1 MGLFFRKAPK
11 TPSDA
16 LPKKEAQKI
25 SRILFSKSP
34 ESDPQKRVLLSLAAP
49 MRAKSQN
56 AADCL
61 PSFSENKGRC
71 PSMRDAIR
79 ICLKRDRH

>member
-16 LPKKEAQKI
+16 LSPKEAQKI

-34 ESDPQKRVLLSLAAP
+34 EPDLQKRVLLSLAAP
-49 MRAKSQN
+49 MRAKS
-56 AADCL
+56 
-61 PSFSENKGRC
+61 
-71 PSMRDAIR
+71 
-79 ICLKRDRH
+79 